1 MKAVY
6 DTCVYIDFLR
16 ESKNDDLFYDRR
28 MFRFL
33 SPVVVMEL
41 RAGAKNSS
49 QIKALD
55 RLFLPYT
62 KSQRIVSLSAN
73 MFLKAGEIIQRVNSE
88 FGSISPGFSHDVL
101 IALSA
106 STIGATLFTSNRR
119 DFEKISRYLSFH
131 LKVI

>member
-16 ESKNDDLFYDRR
+16 ESKHDDLFYDRG

-41 RAGAKNSS
+41 RAGAKTTV
-49 QIKALD
+49 QLKALN
-55 RLFLPYT
+55 RLFSPYT
-62 KSQRIVSLSAN
+62 KSQRIISMNAN
-73 MFLKAGEIIQRVNSE
+73 MFLKAGEIIQNVNSE
-88 FGSISPGFSHDVL
+88 FGAISQGFSQDVL

-106 STIGATLFTSNRR
+106 STIGATLFTSNKR
-119 DFEKISRYLSFH
+119 DFEKISRYLNFR
-131 LKVI
+131 LKII

>member
-1 MKAVY
+1 MKAIY
-6 DTCVYIDFLR
+6 DSCVYIDFLR
-16 ESKNDDLFYDRR
+16 ESKNEELFYDRG

-41 RAGAKNSS
+41 RAGAKNSG

-73 MFLKAGEIIQRVNSE
+73 MFLKAGEIIQNVNSK
-88 FGSISPGFSHDVL
+88 FGGVSHGFSHDVL

-119 DFEKISRYLSFH
+119 DFEKISRYLSFRI
-131 LKVI
+131 KIV

>member
-16 ESKNDDLFYDRR
+16 ESKNDELFYDRR

-73 MFLKAGEIIQRVNSE
+73 MFLKAGEIIRSVNSE
-88 FGSISPGFSHDVL
+88 FGRILPGFSHDVL
-101 IALSA
+101 IAISA

-119 DFEKISRYLSFH
+119 DFEKISRHLSFH